1 MSYELFISKQAIK
14 DIERLPKRDVPRVT
28 KAIEGLAD
36 EPRPPGSKKLKG
48 QQEYLWRIRVGNYR
62 IIYDI
67 KDAVRI
73 VEVREVGD
81 RKDVYK

>member
-1 MSYELFISKQAIK
+1 LSYELFISKQAIK
-14 DIERLPKRDVPRVT
+14 DIERLPDRDVPRVT
-28 KAIEGLAD
+28 NAIEGLAD

-62 IIYDI
+62 VIYDI

-81 RKDVYK
+81 RKDVYR